1 MASGSTLLVGT
12 DALDAAIV
20 AALRSMVD
28 LHVVESVQDALDEM
42 QRVRPSVVILNGS
55 FGAVKTRDLARSL
68 RSLVSEDVII
78 LHVGPLPEA
87 GGARMEVDAVLA
99 HPLRLP
105 EVIEVLERIGR
116 DGGTELKI
124 TTRMP
129 RLGR

>member
-1 MASGSTLLVGT
+1 MSRGSTLLVGT
-12 DALDAAIV
+12 DALDAAVV
-20 AALRSMVD
+20 AALRGTVD
-28 LHVVESVQDALDEM
+28 LHVVQSVQDALDEM
-42 QRVRPSVVILNGS
+42 QRLRPGVVILNGS

-87 GGARMEVDAVLA
+87 GGARVAVDAVLA

-105 EVIEVLERIGR
+105 EVMEVLDRIRR

-129 RLGR
+129 RLR